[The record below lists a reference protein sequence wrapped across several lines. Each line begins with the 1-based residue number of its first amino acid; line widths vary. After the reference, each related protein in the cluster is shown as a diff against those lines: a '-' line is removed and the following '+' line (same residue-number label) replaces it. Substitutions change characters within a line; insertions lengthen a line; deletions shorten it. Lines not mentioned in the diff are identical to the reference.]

1 MYLKV
6 SGSTITYPYS
16 VQNLKNENPSI
27 SFPTIIADSL
37 LESFNIYKVETKSS
51 GYDSDDTKDVTEV
64 TPTLSGS
71 VYVQTYNITD
81 ADEETI
87 NKRREIKWSEV
98 RSNRDSLLSECDWT
112 QFNDSPISGST
123 LTDWQTYRQSLRDI
137 TNQSTPYDIT
147 WPNRPSQ
154 KLKDI
159 YLIFISKKR

>member
-37 LESFNIYKVETKSS
+37 LESFNIYKVQTKSS

-147 WPNRPSQ
+147 WPNRPS
-154 KLKDI
+154 
-159 YLIFISKKR
+159 

>member
-16 VQNLKNENPSI
+16 VQNLKNENPNT

-123 LTDWQTYRQSLRDI
+123 LIDWQTYRQSLRDI

-147 WPNRPSQ
+147 WPNKPS
-154 KLKDI
+154 
-159 YLIFISKKR
+159 

>member
-6 SGSTITYPYS
+6 SGSSITYPYS
-16 VQNLKNENPSI
+16 VQNLKNENPNT

-37 LESFNIYKVETKSS
+37 LESFNIYKVETKNS

-71 VYVQTYNITD
+71 VYVQTYTISD
-81 ADEETI
+81 ADTETI

-98 RSNRDSLLSECDWT
+98 RSGRDSLLSESDWT

-137 TNQSTPYDIT
+137 TNQSDPYDIT
-147 WPNRPSQ
+147 WPNIPS
-154 KLKDI
+154 
-159 YLIFISKKR
+159 

>member
-16 VQNLKNENPSI
+16 VQNLKNENPNT

-37 LESFNIYKVETKSS
+37 LESFNIYKVEAKNS
-51 GYDSDDTKDVTEV
+51 GYDSDDAKDVTEV

-147 WPNRPSQ
+147 WPNRPS
-154 KLKDI
+154 
-159 YLIFISKKR
+159 

>member
-123 LTDWQTYRQSLRDI
+123 LIDWQTYRQSLRDI

-147 WPNRPSQ
+147 WPNRPS
-154 KLKDI
+154 
-159 YLIFISKKR
+159 

>member
-16 VQNLKNENPSI
+16 VQNLKYENLNT
-27 SFPTIIADSL
+27 SFPTIITDSL

-147 WPNRPSQ
+147 WPNRPS
-154 KLKDI
+154 
-159 YLIFISKKR
+159 

>member
-16 VQNLKNENPSI
+16 VQNLKNENLNT
-27 SFPTIIADSL
+27 SFPTIITDSL
-37 LESFNIYKVETKSS
+37 LESFNIYKVEPRSS
-51 GYDSDDTKDVTEV
+51 GYDSDDSKDVTEL

-71 VYVQTYNITD
+71 VYVQTYSITD

-123 LTDWQTYRQSLRDI
+123 LIDWQTYRQSLRDI

-147 WPNRPSQ
+147 WPNKPS
-154 KLKDI
+154 
-159 YLIFISKKR
+159 

>member
-16 VQNLKNENPSI
+16 VQNLKNENPST

-37 LESFNIYKVETKSS
+37 LESFNIYKVQTKSS

-123 LTDWQTYRQSLRDI
+123 LIDWQTYRQSLRDI

-147 WPNRPSQ
+147 WPNRPS
-154 KLKDI
+154 
-159 YLIFISKKR
+159 

>member
-16 VQNLKNENPSI
+16 VQNLKIDNQNT

-37 LESFNIYKVETKSS
+37 LESFNIYKVEQKNS

-147 WPNRPSQ
+147 WPNKPS
-154 KLKDI
+154 
-159 YLIFISKKR
+159 

>member
-16 VQNLKNENPSI
+16 VQNLKNENPNT

-37 LESFNIYKVETKSS
+37 LESFNIYTVESKNS
-51 GYDSDDTKDVTEV
+51 GYDSDDSKDVTEV

-71 VYVQTYNITD
+71 VYVQTYTISD
-81 ADEETI
+81 ADTETI

-98 RSNRDSLLSECDWT
+98 RSGRDSLLSESDWT

-137 TNQSTPYDIT
+137 TNQSDPYDIT
-147 WPNRPSQ
+147 WPNIPS
-154 KLKDI
+154 
-159 YLIFISKKR
+159 

>member
-6 SGSTITYPYS
+6 SGSTIIYPYS
-16 VQNLKNENPSI
+16 VQNLKNENLNT
-27 SFPTIIADSL
+27 SFPTIITDSL
-37 LESFNIYKVETKSS
+37 LESFNIYKVEQKNS

-123 LTDWQTYRQSLRDI
+123 LIDWQTYRQSLRDI

-147 WPNRPSQ
+147 WPSKPS
-154 KLKDI
+154 
-159 YLIFISKKR
+159 

>member
-37 LESFNIYKVETKSS
+37 LESFSIYKVETKSS

-112 QFNDSPISGST
+112 QFNDSPISGPT
-123 LTDWQTYRQSLRDI
+123 LIDWQTYRQSLRDI
-137 TNQSTPYDIT
+137 TNQSDPYDIT
-147 WPNRPSQ
+147 WPNIPS
-154 KLKDI
+154 
-159 YLIFISKKR
+159 

>member
-37 LESFNIYKVETKSS
+37 LESFSIYKVETKSS

-98 RSNRDSLLSECDWT
+98 RSGRDSLLSESDWT

-137 TNQSTPYDIT
+137 TNQSDPYDIT
-147 WPNRPSQ
+147 WPNRPS
-154 KLKDI
+154 
-159 YLIFISKKR
+159 

>member
-16 VQNLKNENPSI
+16 AQNLKNENPSI
-27 SFPTIIADSL
+27 SFPTNITDSL
-37 LESFNIYKVETKSS
+37 LESFNIYKVEVKSS
-51 GYDSDDTKDVTEV
+51 GYDNDDSKDVTEV

-71 VYVQTYNITD
+71 VYVQTYTISD
-81 ADEETI
+81 ADTETI

-98 RSNRDSLLSECDWT
+98 RSGRDSLLSESDWT

-137 TNQSTPYDIT
+137 TNQSDPYDIT
-147 WPNRPSQ
+147 WPNIPS
-154 KLKDI
+154 
-159 YLIFISKKR
+159 

>member
-16 VQNLKNENPSI
+16 VQNLKNENPST
-27 SFPTIIADSL
+27 SFPTIITDSL
-37 LESFNIYKVETKSS
+37 LESFNIYKVEPRSS
-51 GYDSDDTKDVTEV
+51 GYDSDDSKDVTEL

-71 VYVQTYNITD
+71 VYVQTYSITD

-147 WPNRPSQ
+147 WPNKPS
-154 KLKDI
+154 
-159 YLIFISKKR
+159 

>member
-16 VQNLKNENPSI
+16 VQNLKNENPNT
-27 SFPTIIADSL
+27 SFPTIITDSL
-37 LESFNIYKVETKSS
+37 LESFNIYQVEMKSS
-51 GYDSDDTKDVTEV
+51 GYDNDDSKDVTEV

-71 VYVQTYNITD
+71 IYIQTYTISD
-81 ADEETI
+81 ADTETI

-98 RSNRDSLLSECDWT
+98 RSSRDSLLSESDWT

-137 TNQSTPYDIT
+137 TNQSDPYDIT
-147 WPNRPSQ
+147 WPNIPS
-154 KLKDI
+154 
-159 YLIFISKKR
+159 

>member
-6 SGSTITYPYS
+6 SGSTIIYPYS
-16 VQNLKNENPSI
+16 VQNLKYENLNT
-27 SFPTIIADSL
+27 SFPTIITDSL
-37 LESFNIYKVETKSS
+37 LESFNIYKVEQKNS

-123 LTDWQTYRQSLRDI
+123 LIDWQTYRQSLRDI

-147 WPNRPSQ
+147 WPNKPS
-154 KLKDI
+154 
-159 YLIFISKKR
+159 

>member
-147 WPNRPSQ
+147 WPNKPS
-154 KLKDI
+154 
-159 YLIFISKKR
+159 

>member
-16 VQNLKNENPSI
+16 VQNLKNENPNI
-27 SFPTIIADSL
+27 SFPTIISDSL
-37 LESFNIYKVETKSS
+37 LESFNIYQVEMKNS
-51 GYDSDDTKDVTEV
+51 GYDNDDTKDVTEV

-71 VYVQTYNITD
+71 IYIQTYTISD
-81 ADEETI
+81 ADTETI

-98 RSNRDSLLSECDWT
+98 RSSRDSLLSESDWT

-137 TNQSTPYDIT
+137 TNQSDPYDIT
-147 WPNRPSQ
+147 WPNIPS
-154 KLKDI
+154 
-159 YLIFISKKR
+159 

>member
-16 VQNLKNENPSI
+16 VQNLKNENPNT

-37 LESFNIYKVETKSS
+37 FESFNIYKVEAKNS
-51 GYDSDDTKDVTEV
+51 GYDNDDTKDVTEV

-123 LTDWQTYRQSLRDI
+123 LIDWQTYRQSLRDI

-147 WPNRPSQ
+147 WPSKPS
-154 KLKDI
+154 
-159 YLIFISKKR
+159 

>member
-16 VQNLKNENPSI
+16 VQNLKNENPST

-37 LESFNIYKVETKSS
+37 LESFNIYKVQTKSS

-147 WPNRPSQ
+147 WPNRPS
-154 KLKDI
+154 
-159 YLIFISKKR
+159 